1 MSTSISK
8 LLVPVINRIILF
20 GVILTLTALS
30 VVIHKSSR
38 VYLYQQAQ
46 CLLYYKTFD
55 PSKIRPDF
63 SIDEAFCKVSAIQSR
78 LATIDGIDSFLSS
91 LPRESSLNLVIYAS
105 PFYPA
110 FCQLVALPVIE
121 THC

>member
-1 MSTSISK
+1 MPTSISK
-8 LLVPVINRIILF
+8 LLISVTNRIILF
-20 GVILTLTALS
+20 GVILTLGALAE
-30 VVIHKSSR
+30 VIHKSSR
-38 VYLYQQAQ
+38 VYLFQQAQ

-63 SIDEAFCKVSAIQSR
+63 SVDETLCKVSAIQSR
-78 LATIDGIDSFLSS
+78 LATIDGVDSFLNY
-91 LPRESSLNLVIYAS
+91 LPRESSLTLAIYAS

-110 FCQLVALPVIE
+110 LCQLVALPIIE